1 MAKIGLN
8 SFRYSKLTEASDGT
22 PSYAGAS
29 SCGKAVSCS
38 VSITNNSAVL
48 YADDAIA
55 ESDTSFSGGTV
66 TLGVDNLDLS
76 TQATLL
82 GHTYTDSV
90 ITRSNEDTA
99 PYVGMGRIVTM
110 MVNGSYVYKVEFL
123 YKVKFSEPNQDN
135 TTKGENVEFGTTELE
150 GTIMA
155 LANGKW
161 SVAKTFTS
169 KSDALTYLESL
180 MANPSL

>member
-8 SFRYSKLTEASDGT
+8 SFRYSELTEASNGT
-22 PSYAGAS
+22 PTYAGAQTP
-29 SCGKAVSCS
+29 GKAVSCN
-38 VSITNNSAVL
+38 VSITNNSATL

-55 ESDTSFSGGTV
+55 ESDTSFSSGTV
-66 TLGVDNLDLS
+66 TLGVDNLDLA
-76 TQATLL
+76 TQADLL
-82 GHTYTDSV
+82 GHTYSDSV
-90 ITRSNEDTA
+90 ITRSTEDVA

-110 MVNGSYVYKVEFL
+110 MVNGTYVYKVEFL

-135 TTKGENVEFGTTELE
+135 ATKGENVEFGTTELE
-150 GTIMA
+150 GTVMA

-161 SVAKTFTS
+161 SVAKTFST

-180 MANPSL
+180 MANPSV